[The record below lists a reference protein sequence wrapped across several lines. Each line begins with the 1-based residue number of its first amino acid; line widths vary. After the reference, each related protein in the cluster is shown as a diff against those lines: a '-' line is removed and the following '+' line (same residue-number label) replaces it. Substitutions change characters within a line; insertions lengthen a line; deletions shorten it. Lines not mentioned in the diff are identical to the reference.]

1 MYDRVNSIINEKVR
15 PALKEHNG
23 NIELI
28 DVKDGVVTVKL
39 LGQCSGCPSAKFTL
53 EHVVQTTLQNE
64 VPEIKEVIATHEV
77 SEELLDM
84 ARKILNKNK

>member
-23 NIELI
+23 DIELI
-28 DVKDGVVTVKL
+28 DVKDDVVTVKL

-84 ARKILNKNK
+84 ARKILNKNR

>member
-23 NIELI
+23 DIELI
-28 DVKDGVVTVKL
+28 DVKDGIVTVKL

>member
-23 NIELI
+23 DIELI

>member
-1 MYDRVNSIINEKVR
+1 MYNRVNSIINEKVR

-23 NIELI
+23 YIELV

-53 EHVVQTTLQNE
+53 EHVVQTTLQNG

-84 ARKILNKNK
+84 ARKILSKNK

>member
-1 MYDRVNSIINEKVR
+1 MYNRVNSIINEKVR

-23 NIELI
+23 DIELVN
-28 DVKDGVVTVKL
+28 VKDGVVTVKL

-84 ARKILNKNK
+84 ARKILSKNK

>member
-23 NIELI
+23 DIELI
-28 DVKDGVVTVKL
+28 DAKDGVVTVKL

>member
-23 NIELI
+23 DIELI
-28 DVKDGVVTVKL
+28 DVKEGVVTVKL

>member
-1 MYDRVNSIINEKVR
+1 MYNRVNSIINEKVR

-23 NIELI
+23 DIELV

-84 ARKILNKNK
+84 ARKILSKNK